1 MKLKYKILW
10 IEDDA
15 STIQR
20 EKIRIRRY
28 LEDDYGFEC
37 KEEDIVV
44 KDYDEFELEFIFEQD
59 GHKIVKD
66 SLKEFDLLLVDF
78 NLGEEEQTGDKLI
91 EIIRDDGLYSEILF
105 YSSNLESINN
115 KLNNNFIDGVFR
127 SDRDHL
133 EDKIKKLIKVTIK
146 KVQDVNNLRGLIMAE
161 VAELDRL
168 KKNIIQ
174 KFNKE
179 ADSDF
184 KKYIKE
190 DVFSKIKEDLE
201 SLKCL
206 VKVEDSEYSHN
217 EINLEELQ
225 NNFFYDSFKKSR
237 TVNKIKSKKCNQ
249 IDFNNED
256 YRKDVIA
263 KRNVLAHQKEDE
275 DSSGK
280 FLSYP
285 NGDRLEFTE
294 EHCIKIRKDIKKYKK
309 LLDDIEK
316 SI

>member
-1 MKLKYKILW
+1 MKLIYKILW
-10 IEDDA
+10 IEDQMNSIRGRKRVISNYIRD
-15 STIQR
+15 
-20 EKIRIRRY
+20 EK
-28 LEDDYGFEC
+28 G
-37 KEEDIVV
+37 
-44 KDYDEFELEFIFEQD
+44 FELEINEIQTFEEFKETV
-59 GHKIVKD
+59 GFE
-66 SLKEFDLLLVDF
+66 SLKDYDLLLVDL
-78 NLGEEEQTGDKLI
+78 NLDDNESGDGNKIIEEIRNNDIYT
-91 EIIRDDGLYSEILF
+91 EIIF
-105 YSSNLESINN
+105 YSSHYEHL
-115 KLNNNFIDGVFR
+115 IDLLKENRTEGIFTSER
-127 SDRDHL
+127 NQIDTKAK
-133 EDKIKKLIKVTIK
+133 KIIDVTLH

-206 VKVEDSEYSHN
+206 VKVEESECSYN

-237 TVNKIKSKKCNQ
+237 TVNKIKSKKCKQ
-249 IDFNNED
+249 IDFKHED

-275 DSSGK
+275 DSFGK
-280 FLSYP
+280 FLLYP

-294 EHCIKIRKDIKKYKK
+294 EHCIKIRKDIKKYKI
-309 LLDDIEK
+309 LLEDIEK
-316 SI
+316 AI

>member
-1 MKLKYKILW
+1 MKLIYKILW
-10 IEDDA
+10 IEDQMNSIRGRKRVISNYIRD
-15 STIQR
+15 
-20 EKIRIRRY
+20 EK
-28 LEDDYGFEC
+28 G
-37 KEEDIVV
+37 
-44 KDYDEFELEFIFEQD
+44 FELEINEIQTFEEFKQKV
-59 GHKIVKD
+59 GFE
-66 SLKEFDLLLVDF
+66 SLKDYDLLLVDL
-78 NLGEEEQTGDKLI
+78 NLDDDESGDGNKIIEEIRNNDIYT
-91 EIIRDDGLYSEILF
+91 EIIF
-105 YSSNLESINN
+105 YSSHYAHL
-115 KLNNNFIDGVFR
+115 IDLLKENRTEGIFTSER
-127 SDRDHL
+127 NQIDTKAK
-133 EDKIKKLIKVTIK
+133 KIIDVTLHKI
-146 KVQDVNNLRGLIMAE
+146 QDVNNLRGLIMAE

-206 VKVEDSEYSHN
+206 VKVEESECSHD

-237 TVNKIKSKKCNQ
+237 TVNKIKSKKCSQ
-249 IDFNNED
+249 IDFKHED

-275 DSSGK
+275 DSIGK
-280 FLSYP
+280 FLLYP

-294 EHCIKIRKDIKKYKK
+294 EHCIKIRKDIKKYKT
-309 LLDDIEK
+309 LLEDIK
-316 SI
+316 NSI

>member
-1 MKLKYKILW
+1 MKLIYKILW
-10 IEDDA
+10 IEDQMNSIRGRKRVISNYIRD
-15 STIQR
+15 
-20 EKIRIRRY
+20 EK
-28 LEDDYGFEC
+28 G
-37 KEEDIVV
+37 
-44 KDYDEFELEFIFEQD
+44 FELEINEIQTFEEFKKTV
-59 GHKIVKD
+59 GFE
-66 SLKEFDLLLVDF
+66 SLKDYDLLLVDL
-78 NLGEEEQTGDKLI
+78 NLDDNESGDGNKIIEEIRNNDIYT
-91 EIIRDDGLYSEILF
+91 EIIF
-105 YSSNLESINN
+105 YSSHYEHL
-115 KLNNNFIDGVFR
+115 IDLLKENRTEGIFTSER
-127 SDRDHL
+127 NQIDTKAK
-133 EDKIKKLIKVTIK
+133 KIIDVTLH

-206 VKVEDSEYSHN
+206 VKVEESECSYN

-237 TVNKIKSKKCNQ
+237 TVNKIKSKKCKQ
-249 IDFNNED
+249 IDFKHED

-263 KRNVLAHQKEDE
+263 K
-275 DSSGK
+275 
-280 FLSYP
+280 
-285 NGDRLEFTE
+285 
-294 EHCIKIRKDIKKYKK
+294 
-309 LLDDIEK
+309 
-316 SI
+316 

>member
-1 MKLKYKILW
+1 MKLIYKILW
-10 IEDDA
+10 IEDQMNSIRGRKRVISNYIRD
-15 STIQR
+15 
-20 EKIRIRRY
+20 EK
-28 LEDDYGFEC
+28 G
-37 KEEDIVV
+37 
-44 KDYDEFELEFIFEQD
+44 FELEINEIQTFEEFKKTV
-59 GHKIVKD
+59 GFE
-66 SLKEFDLLLVDF
+66 SLKDYDLLLVDL
-78 NLGEEEQTGDKLI
+78 NLDDNESGDGNKIIEEIRNNDIYT
-91 EIIRDDGLYSEILF
+91 EIIF
-105 YSSNLESINN
+105 YSSHYEHL
-115 KLNNNFIDGVFR
+115 IDLLKENRTEGIFTSER
-127 SDRDHL
+127 NQIDTKAK
-133 EDKIKKLIKVTIK
+133 KIIDVTLH

-206 VKVEDSEYSHN
+206 VKVEESECSYN

-237 TVNKIKSKKCNQ
+237 TVNKIKSKKCKQ
-249 IDFNNED
+249 IDFKHED

-275 DSSGK
+275 DSFGK
-280 FLSYP
+280 FLLYP

-294 EHCIKIRKDIKKYKK
+294 EHCIKIRKDIKKYKI
-309 LLDDIEK
+309 LLEDIEK
-316 SI
+316 AI

>member
-1 MKLKYKILW
+1 MKLIYKILW
-10 IEDDA
+10 IEDQMNSIRGRKRVISNYIRD
-15 STIQR
+15 
-20 EKIRIRRY
+20 EK
-28 LEDDYGFEC
+28 G
-37 KEEDIVV
+37 
-44 KDYDEFELEFIFEQD
+44 FELEINEILTFEQFKETV
-59 GHKIVKD
+59 GFE
-66 SLKEFDLLLVDF
+66 SLIDYDLLLVDL
-78 NLGEEEQTGDKLI
+78 NLDDNESGDGNKIIEEIRNNDIYT
-91 EIIRDDGLYSEILF
+91 EIIF
-105 YSSNLESINN
+105 YSSHYEHLINLLKENRTEGIFTSERNQ
-115 KLNNNFIDGVFR
+115 IDTKAK
-127 SDRDHL
+127 
-133 EDKIKKLIKVTIK
+133 KIIDVTLHKI
-146 KVQDVNNLRGLIMAE
+146 QDVNNLRGLIMAE

-184 KKYIKE
+184 RKYIKE

-206 VKVEDSEYSHN
+206 VKVEESECSHD

-237 TVNKIKSKKCNQ
+237 TVNKIKSKKCKQ
-249 IDFNNED
+249 IDFKHED

-275 DSSGK
+275 DSFGK
-280 FLSYP
+280 FLLYP

-294 EHCIKIRKDIKKYKK
+294 EHCIKIRKDIKKYKI
-309 LLDDIEK
+309 LLEDIEK
-316 SI
+316 AI

>member
-1 MKLKYKILW
+1 MNSIRGRKRVISNYIK
-10 IEDDA
+10 D
-15 STIQR
+15 
-20 EKIRIRRY
+20 EK
-28 LEDDYGFEC
+28 G
-37 KEEDIVV
+37 
-44 KDYDEFELEFIFEQD
+44 FELEMNEILTFEQFKETV
-59 GHKIVKD
+59 GFE
-66 SLKEFDLLLVDF
+66 SLKDYDLLLVDL
-78 NLGEEEQTGDKLI
+78 NLDDNESGDGNKIIEEIRNNDIYT
-91 EIIRDDGLYSEILF
+91 EIIF
-105 YSSNLESINN
+105 YSSHYEHLINLLKENRTEGIFTSERNQ
-115 KLNNNFIDGVFR
+115 IDTKAK
-127 SDRDHL
+127 
-133 EDKIKKLIKVTIK
+133 KIIDVTLHKI
-146 KVQDVNNLRGLIMAE
+146 QDVNNLRGLIMAE

-206 VKVEDSEYSHN
+206 VKVEESECSHN

-237 TVNKIKSKKCNQ
+237 TVNKIKSKKCKQ
-249 IDFNNED
+249 IDFKHED

-275 DSSGK
+275 DSFGK
-280 FLSYP
+280 FLLYP

-294 EHCIKIRKDIKKYKK
+294 EHCIKIRKDIKKYKT
-309 LLDDIEK
+309 LLEDIEK
-316 SI
+316 AI